1 MPVPPRWWSP
11 PWHVPPVR
19 EVNLYDVVRHRLPS
33 GLQVLVLVRPGLNAL
48 DVSLTLS
55 AGPRYEDAATSG
67 LSHMVEHMVFRGT
80 ESHPESRVFHA
91 AVENLGGTLQGSTGR
106 DLSLF
111 GLTVSPRDLSES
123 LDLLAEATVHPTFSD
138 LDLERNLVLEEMLQD
153 RDEDDRELNLENL
166 GRTLM
171 WPHDPVGLP
180 IVGSRSNVEGFTR
193 DDIAA
198 FHRRLMRQG
207 NALLTV
213 AGPVDPGEAI
223 ACAERAFADMAQGD
237 ALRRMPLR
245 SRKPGPRTDHVDH
258 DASQVEVMLSFP
270 APGLMDPDP
279 QGVALL
285 QIILG
290 DGVTSRLQ
298 WRICEER
305 ALAYTIEAH
314 YEALADTGALDIE
327 AAVAPTSL
335 LPLMREVVRTV
346 HDLKEKG
353 PTDEELQRAIRRYR
367 LALEF
372 ALDNPTALAS
382 YHIPALYGADRTI
395 EERLTTI
402 GDWTRGRMRALIRR
416 LMARAGATLVTVGPA
431 DDLDLRRVHRLLRQ
445 I

>member
-1 MPVPPRWWSP
+1 M
-11 PWHVPPVR
+11 
-19 EVNLYDVVRHRLPS
+19 YDVVRHRLS
-33 GLQVLVLVRPGLNAL
+33 TGLPVLILVRPGLNAL

-80 ESHPESRVFHA
+80 ESHPESRAFHA
-91 AVENLGGTLQGSTGR
+91 AVEDLGGTLQGSTGR

-111 GLTVSPRDLSES
+111 GLTVSPRDLGES
-123 LDLLAEATVHPTFSD
+123 LDLLAEATVHPTFGD

-166 GRTLM
+166 SRILM
-171 WPHDPVGLP
+171 WPRDPLGLP

-193 DDIAA
+193 DDVVA

-213 AGPVDPGEAI
+213 AGPVDPSAAI
-223 ACAERAFADMAQGD
+223 ERAEAAFAGMARGE
-237 ALRRMPLR
+237 ALRRTPLH
-245 SRKPGPRTDHVDH
+245 SRKPGLRTDHVDH

-270 APGLMDPDP
+270 APGLLEPDP

-298 WRICEER
+298 WRVCEER

-314 YEALADTGALDIE
+314 YEAFADAGALDIE
-327 AAVAPTSL
+327 AAVAPSSL
-335 LPLMREVVRTV
+335 VPLMREVVRTV
-346 HDLKEKG
+346 HDLKERG
-353 PTDEELQRAIRRYR
+353 PTADELQRAIRRYR

-395 EERLTTI
+395 EERI
-402 GDWTRGRMRALIRR
+402 ASIEGWTRPRMRALIRR

-431 DDLDLRRVHRLLRQ
+431 DALDLRRVHRLLRQ